1 MQETDLQKQGP
12 TSGWLRGPFGAF
24 PMKALTLGI
33 AATLVFL
40 TLISLGTSKAY
51 RALQQFSTHEL
62 RLQAL
67 IGRIVHLDEVLT
79 MSARM
84 SAATGELHWEER
96 YRAFEPEL
104 DAAIEEAVR
113 LASESYAAYAA
124 DTESANRELVAMER
138 RSFALVRDGR
148 REEAAAIL
156 FSAEYEEGKSVYAAG
171 MQALTAAI
179 EERSGQDRQGYGRE
193 VGQAWALAAVSAVL
207 LLLAWVGVVGLI
219 RKHLAEH
226 TRIEEERRLLET
238 KMQQAQKLESLGV
251 LAGGIAHD
259 FNNQLTIILGN
270 SRVVLAELE
279 TGSPQRERIGRICTA
294 AEYAAELVDQILA
307 YSGKPSVS
315 LEPLDVSRLI
325 ADMGALLQASA
336 TGRCELRLE
345 CEGELPAVEADVT
358 QIRQVI
364 LNLVTNASEAV
375 ADGGAIVSLRTGVTH
390 RSAADLRNSLG
401 TAATPGQYVYLEVS
415 NTGTG
420 MDAATQARIF
430 EPFFTKKSFGRGLGL
445 AAVLGI
451 VRGHRGALEVES
463 HPGEGTRIRALL
475 PQADRPA
482 LEPSEPSEPTR
493 ALRGS
498 GRILVV
504 DDEEWVLEIAK
515 VFLERAGF
523 EVSTALGGRRGI
535 EQFKA
540 ESDEFD
546 AVVLDL
552 AMPDVAGDQV
562 FTELQKLR
570 AGIPVIAVSGYNEE
584 VAAER
589 FGNRDFAAFVRKPY
603 EPEYLVEI
611 VRSAIGTSVAAL
623 G

>member
-1 MQETDLQKQGP
+1 MPVNDLQQEGP
-12 TSGWLRGPFGAF
+12 TSGWLRGSLGAF

-40 TLISLGTSKAY
+40 TLISLGTSRAY
-51 RALQQFSTHEL
+51 RALQEFSTHEL

-84 SAATGELHWEER
+84 AAATGELHWEER
-96 YRAFEPEL
+96 YHAFEPEL

-138 RSFALVRDGR
+138 RAFALVRDGR

-179 EERSGQDRQGYGRE
+179 EERSSQERQGHRQE
-193 VGQAWALAAVSAVL
+193 VWQAWTLAVVSAVL
-207 LLLAWVGVVGLI
+207 LLMAWVGVVGLI

-226 TRIEEERRLLET
+226 TWAEEERRLLEA

-259 FNNQLTIILGN
+259 FNNLLTTILGN

-279 TGSPQRERIGRICTA
+279 TGSPQRERIGRVCTA

-307 YSGKPSVS
+307 YSGKPSVN
-315 LEPLDVSRLI
+315 LEPLDLSRLI
-325 ADMGALLQASA
+325 ADMGALLQTSV

-345 CEGELPAVEADVT
+345 CAGELPAVEADAT

-364 LNLVTNASEAV
+364 LNLVTNASEAA
-375 ADGGAIVSLRTGVTH
+375 ADGGAIVTLRTGVTQ
-390 RSAADLRNSLG
+390 RSAADLRDCLG
-401 TAATPGQYVYLEVS
+401 TETTPGQYVYLEVS
-415 NTGTG
+415 DSGTG
-420 MDAATQARIF
+420 MDVATQARIF

-445 AAVLGI
+445 AAVIGI
-451 VRGHRGALEVES
+451 VRAHRGALEVES
-463 HPGEGTRIRALL
+463 HPGEGTRIRALF

-482 LEPSEPSEPTR
+482 LEPFEPGEPTP
-493 ALRGS
+493 AVRGS

-515 VFLERAGF
+515 VSLERAGF
-523 EVSTALGGRRGI
+523 EVCTALGGHRGI
-535 EQFKA
+535 ELFKA
-540 ESDEFD
+540 ESCQFD

-552 AMPDVAGDQV
+552 AMPEVAGDEV
-562 FTELQKLR
+562 FTELKKLR
-570 AGIPVIAVSGYNEE
+570 AGIPVIAVSGYSEE

-589 FGNRDFAAFVRKPY
+589 FGNRDFGAFVRKPY
-603 EPEYLVEI
+603 EPEHLVET

-623 G
+623 E